1 MKLHFLKLRYLQ
13 IKIPTFKPSKNSK
26 TKMNFTITSDED
38 DERPVYI
45 TGNFNKWNPRDLAF
59 ELKPLGKNTYS
70 IDISEED
77 LPEII
82 EYKYTR
88 GGWENVEIDRFG
100 NITPNRRAQN
110 SETETKDQ
118 VERWRVNWGPFKKEF
133 YPIVEII
140 SDKFFIPQLNKT
152 RKIWALLPYNYNKTD
167 KTYPVLYL
175 QDAQNLFN
183 EGSAFGNWEID
194 QKMSIL
200 AEYGRGD
207 VIIIAIENGSEDRI
221 KEYVLDHNS
230 ITENAEGKKYL
241 RFLAD
246 TLKPYVDSVYRT
258 KPEREFTGIGG
269 SSLGGLISIYS
280 GFLYPEVYSKLMIF
294 SPSLWINPENN
305 FPQMNFK
312 NPYDIK
318 VYMYGGEME
327 GSQMT
332 ERIGL
337 FEKTM
342 EGWENSH
349 SLQFEF
355 KVSINPDGKHQEFFW
370 SQEFPRA
377 VEWLFYDTQED
388 PKELAAKAEMIRN
401 ETSEM

>member
-1 MKLHFLKLRYLQ
+1 MK
-13 IKIPTFKPSKNSK
+13 
-26 TKMNFTITSDED
+26 FTIVSNED
-38 DERPVYI
+38 DDRPVFI
-45 TGNFNKWNPRDLAF
+45 TGNFNQWNPRDKNF
-59 ELKPLGKNTYS
+59 ELSKTEENTYT
-70 IDISEED
+70 IDIED
-77 LPEII
+77 KKLPKLI
-82 EYKYTR
+82 EYKYSK

-100 NITPNRRAQN
+100 NITPNRKILK
-110 SETETKDQ
+110 STKKTVDA
-118 VERWRVNWGPFKKEF
+118 VEKWRINWAPFKSEF
-133 YPIVEII
+133 FPIAEII
-140 SDKFFIPQLNKT
+140 SEKFFIPQLNRT
-152 RKIWALLPYNYNKTD
+152 RKIWALLPHDYRETE

-183 EGSAFGNWEID
+183 EGSPFGNWEID

-200 AEYGRGD
+200 TEYGRGD

-221 KEYVLDHNS
+221 KEYVLDNES
-230 ITENAEGKKYL
+230 ITQNAEGKKYI

-305 FPQMNFK
+305 YPQMNFK

-318 VYMYGGEME
+318 VYMYGGEKE
-327 GSQMT
+327 GSEMT
-332 ERIGL
+332 ERIHL
-337 FEKTM
+337 FEETM
-342 EGWENSH
+342 EGWDHSL
-349 SLQFEF
+349 SLQFTF
-355 KVSINPDGKHQEFFW
+355 KISINPEGRHQEFYW

-377 VEWLFYDTQED
+377 MEWLFFDTQED
-388 PKELAAKAEMIRN
+388 PKLLAEKANLLRNASAELVNKDLLEN
-401 ETSEM
+401 KD

>member
-1 MKLHFLKLRYLQ
+1 MLSH
-13 IKIPTFKPSKNSK
+13 
-26 TKMNFTITSDED
+26 EE
-38 DERPVYI
+38 DERPVFI
-45 TGNFNKWNPRDLAF
+45 TGNFNKWNPKDSNY
-59 ELKPLGKNTYS
+59 ELKPEEENLYS
-70 IDISEED
+70 IEIDTEK
-77 LPEII
+77 LPEKI

-88 GGWENVEIDRFG
+88 GGWGNVEIDRFG
-100 NITPNRRAQN
+100 NITPNRKALK
-110 SETETKDQ
+110 SETEKEDE
-118 VERWRVNWGPFKKEF
+118 VERWRVNWGPFKEEF
-133 YPIVEII
+133 FPIVEII
-140 SDKFFIPQLNKT
+140 SEKFYIPQLNRT
-152 RKIWALLPYNYNKTD
+152 RKIWALLPYNYHQTTKD
-167 KTYPVLYL
+167 YPVLYL

-194 QKMSIL
+194 KKMSIL

-221 KEYVLDHNS
+221 KEYVLDYNS
-230 ITENAEGKKYL
+230 ITENAEGKKYI

-269 SSLGGLISIYS
+269 SSLGALISIYS

-294 SPSLWINPENN
+294 SPSLWVNPENN
-305 FPQMNFK
+305 YPQMNFK

-318 VYMYGGEME
+318 VYLYGGELE

-332 ERIGL
+332 ERMEL

-342 EGWENSH
+342 EGWESSH

-355 KVSINPDGKHQEFFW
+355 KISTNDEGKHQEFYW

-388 PKELAAKAEMIRN
+388 PKELATKAQLIRN
-401 ETSEM
+401 ETSGI

>member
-1 MKLHFLKLRYLQ
+1 MK
-13 IKIPTFKPSKNSK
+13 
-26 TKMNFTITSDED
+26 FTLVSDED

-45 TGNFNKWNPRDLAF
+45 TGNFNKWNPRDTAF
-59 ELKPLGKNTYS
+59 ELTQTEPNNYEIEIETK
-70 IDISEED
+70 D
-77 LPEII
+77 LPKII

-88 GGWENVEIDRFG
+88 GGWGNVEIDRFG
-100 NITPNRRAQN
+100 NITPNRKVKKTQ
-110 SETETKDQ
+110 TTTKDQ
-118 VERWRVNWGPFKKEF
+118 VEKWRINWGPFKKEF
-133 YPIVEII
+133 FPIVEII
-140 SDKFFIPQLNKT
+140 SEKFFIPQLNRT
-152 RKIWALLPYNYNKTD
+152 RKIWALLPHNYHATE

-194 QKMSIL
+194 KKMSIL

-207 VIIIAIENGSEDRI
+207 LIIIAIENGSEDRI
-221 KEYVLDHNS
+221 KEYVLDHDS
-230 ITENAEGKKYL
+230 ITENAEGKKYI

-258 KPEREFTGIGG
+258 KTEREFTGIGG
-269 SSLGGLISIYS
+269 SSLGGLVSIYS

-318 VYMYGGEME
+318 VYLYGGEEE

-332 ERIGL
+332 ERMQL

-342 EGWENSH
+342 EGWENSL

-355 KVSINPDGKHQEFFW
+355 KISINPEGKHQEFFW

-377 VEWLFYDTQED
+377 VEWLFYDTVED
-388 PKELAAKAEMIRN
+388 PKKLADQAKIIN
-401 ETSEM
+401 EEKTEVGIIEKLDLDIT

>member
-1 MKLHFLKLRYLQ
+1 MQFTLKSL
-13 IKIPTFKPSKNSK
+13 
-26 TKMNFTITSDED
+26 ED
-38 DERPVYI
+38 DDRPVYM
-45 TGNFNKWNPRDLAF
+45 TGNFNKWNPRDQNFILN
-59 ELKPLGKNTYS
+59 ETGENTYS
-70 IDISEED
+70 IEMENEN

-82 EYKYTR
+82 EYKFTR
-88 GGWENVEIDRFG
+88 GGWGNVEIDRFG
-100 NITPNRRAQN
+100 NITPNRKI
-110 SETETKDQ
+110 SKEKLKTEDI
-118 VERWRVNWGPFKKEF
+118 VEKWRVNWAPFKAEF
-133 YPIVEII
+133 FPIVEII
-140 SDKFFIPQLNKT
+140 SEKFFIPQLNKT
-152 RKIWALLPYNYNKTD
+152 RKIWALLPHNYHQSTAY
-167 KTYPVLYL
+167 YPVLYL

-194 QKMSIL
+194 KKMSIL

-221 KEYVLDHNS
+221 KEYVLDDDS
-230 ITENAEGKKYL
+230 IIENAEGKKYI

-258 KPEREFTGIGG
+258 KQEREFTGIGG
-269 SSLGGLISIYS
+269 SSLGALISIYS

-294 SPSLWINPENN
+294 SPSLWLNPAND

-318 VYMYGGEME
+318 VYLYGGEEE

-332 ERIGL
+332 DRMQL

-342 EGWENSH
+342 EGWEDST
-349 SLQFEF
+349 SMQFEF
-355 KVSINPDGKHQEFFW
+355 KISINPEGKHQEFFW

-377 VEWLFYDTQED
+377 IEWLYYDTQED
-388 PKELAAKAEMIRN
+388 PTEFLKKAEIVKN
-401 ETSEM
+401 ETSEI

>member
-1 MKLHFLKLRYLQ
+1 MKF
-13 IKIPTFKPSKNSK
+13 KIISN
-26 TKMNFTITSDED
+26 ED
-38 DERPVYI
+38 DDRPVFI
-45 TGNFNKWNPRDLAF
+45 TGNFNKWNPKDATF
-59 ELKPLGKNTYS
+59 VLKNIDNNTYTIE
-70 IDISEED
+70 IDDEQ
-77 LPEII
+77 LPAII

-88 GGWENVEIDRFG
+88 GGWGNVEIDRFG
-100 NITPNRRAQN
+100 NITPNRKIKKGDAPN
-110 SETETKDQ
+110 EDI
-118 VERWRVNWGPFKKEF
+118 VEKWRINWGPFKEDF
-133 YPIVEII
+133 SPIGAII
-140 SDKFFIPQLNKT
+140 SEKFFIPQLNRT
-152 RKIWALLPYNYNKTD
+152 RKIWALLPYNYHKTD

-194 QKMSIL
+194 KKMSIL

-221 KEYVLDHNS
+221 KEYILDNDS
-230 ITENAEGKKYL
+230 ITKNAEGKKYI

-280 GFLYPEVYSKLMIF
+280 GFLYPEVYSKLLIF
-294 SPSLWINPENN
+294 SPSLWVNPENN

-312 NPYDIK
+312 NPYEIK

-332 ERIGL
+332 ERIAL
-337 FEKTM
+337 FEKTL
-342 EGWENSH
+342 ESWENSH
-349 SLQFEF
+349 SIQFEF
-355 KVSINPDGKHQEFFW
+355 KISINDEGKHQEFYW

-377 VEWLFYDTQED
+377 VEWLFYNTQED
-388 PKELAAKAEMIRN
+388 PKELAKKALIIQS
-401 ETSEM
+401 ETSTK

>member
-1 MKLHFLKLRYLQ
+1 MK
-13 IKIPTFKPSKNSK
+13 
-26 TKMNFTITSDED
+26 FTIVSNED
-38 DERPVYI
+38 DDRPVFI
-45 TGNFNKWNPRDLAF
+45 TGNFNQWNPRDKNF
-59 ELKPLGKNTYS
+59 ELSKTEENTYT
-70 IDISEED
+70 IEIED
-77 LPEII
+77 KKLPKLI
-82 EYKYTR
+82 EYKYSK

-100 NITPNRRAQN
+100 NITPNRKILKSAKK
-110 SETETKDQ
+110 TVDA
-118 VERWRVNWGPFKKEF
+118 VEKWRINWAPFKSEF
-133 YPIVEII
+133 FPIAEII
-140 SDKFFIPQLNKT
+140 SEKFFIPQLNRT
-152 RKIWALLPYNYNKTD
+152 RKIWALLPHDYRETD

-183 EGSAFGNWEID
+183 EGSPFGNWEID

-200 AEYGRGD
+200 TEYGRGN

-221 KEYVLDHNS
+221 KEYVLDNES
-230 ITENAEGKKYL
+230 ITQNAEGKKYI

-305 FPQMNFK
+305 YPQMNFK

-318 VYMYGGEME
+318 VYMYGGEKE
-327 GSQMT
+327 GSEMT
-332 ERIGL
+332 ERIHL
-337 FEKTM
+337 FEETM
-342 EGWENSH
+342 EGWENSL
-349 SLQFEF
+349 SLQFSF
-355 KVSINPDGKHQEFFW
+355 KISINPEGRHQEFYW

-377 VEWLFYDTQED
+377 MEWLFFDTQED
-388 PKELAAKAEMIRN
+388 PKLLAEKANLLRNASAELVNKDLLEN
-401 ETSEM
+401 KD

>member
-1 MKLHFLKLRYLQ
+1 MKF
-13 IKIPTFKPSKNSK
+13 KIISN
-26 TKMNFTITSDED
+26 ED
-38 DERPVYI
+38 DDRPVFI
-45 TGNFNKWNPRDLAF
+45 TGNFNKWNPKDATF
-59 ELKPLGKNTYS
+59 VLKNIDNNTYTIE
-70 IDISEED
+70 IDDEQ
-77 LPEII
+77 LPAII

-88 GGWENVEIDRFG
+88 GGWGNVEIDRFG
-100 NITPNRRAQN
+100 NITPNRKIKKGDAPN
-110 SETETKDQ
+110 EDI
-118 VERWRVNWGPFKKEF
+118 VEKWRINWGPFKEEF
-133 YPIVEII
+133 SPIVEII
-140 SDKFFIPQLNKT
+140 SEKFFIPQLNRT
-152 RKIWALLPYNYNKTD
+152 RKIWALLPYNYHKTD

-194 QKMSIL
+194 KKMSIL

-221 KEYVLDHNS
+221 KEYILDNDS
-230 ITENAEGKKYL
+230 ITKNAEGKKYI

-280 GFLYPEVYSKLMIF
+280 GFLYPEVYSKLLIF
-294 SPSLWINPENN
+294 SPSLWVNPENN
-305 FPQMNFK
+305 FPQMNIK
-312 NPYDIK
+312 NPYEIK

-332 ERIGL
+332 ERIAL
-337 FEKTM
+337 FEKTL
-342 EGWENSH
+342 ESWENSH
-349 SLQFEF
+349 SIQFEF
-355 KVSINPDGKHQEFFW
+355 KISINDEGKHQEFYW

-377 VEWLFYDTQED
+377 VEWLFYNTQED
-388 PKELAAKAEMIRN
+388 PKELAKKALIIQS
-401 ETSEM
+401 ETSTK

>member
-1 MKLHFLKLRYLQ
+1 MK
-13 IKIPTFKPSKNSK
+13 
-26 TKMNFTITSDED
+26 FTIISNED
-38 DERPVYI
+38 DDRPVFI
-45 TGNFNKWNPRDLAF
+45 TGNFNKWNPKDATF
-59 ELKPLGKNTYS
+59 VLKNLDNNTYTIE
-70 IDISEED
+70 IDDEQ

-88 GGWENVEIDRFG
+88 GGWGNVEIDRFG
-100 NITPNRRAQN
+100 NITPNRKIKKGDAPN
-110 SETETKDQ
+110 EDI
-118 VERWRVNWGPFKKEF
+118 VEKWRINWGPFKEEF
-133 YPIVEII
+133 SPIVEII
-140 SDKFFIPQLNKT
+140 SEKFFIPQLNRT
-152 RKIWALLPYNYNKTD
+152 RKIWALLPYNYHKTD

-194 QKMSIL
+194 KKMSIL

-221 KEYVLDHNS
+221 KEFIFDNDSVAKGS
-230 ITENAEGKKYL
+230 EGKKYI
-241 RFLAD
+241 RFITD
-246 TLKPYVDSVYRT
+246 TLKPYIDQNYRT
-258 KPEREFTGIGG
+258 KKDRENTGIGG

>member
-1 MKLHFLKLRYLQ
+1 MKF
-13 IKIPTFKPSKNSK
+13 KIISN
-26 TKMNFTITSDED
+26 ED
-38 DERPVYI
+38 DDRPVFI
-45 TGNFNKWNPRDLAF
+45 TGNFNKWNPKDATF
-59 ELKPLGKNTYS
+59 VLKNIDNNTYTIE
-70 IDISEED
+70 IDDEQ

-88 GGWENVEIDRFG
+88 GGWGNVEIDRFG
-100 NITPNRRAQN
+100 NITPNRKIKKGDAPN
-110 SETETKDQ
+110 EDI
-118 VERWRVNWGPFKKEF
+118 VEKWRINWGPFKEEF
-133 YPIVEII
+133 SPIVEII
-140 SDKFFIPQLNKT
+140 SEKFFIPQLNRT
-152 RKIWALLPYNYNKTD
+152 RKIWALLPYNYHKTD

-194 QKMSIL
+194 KKMSIL

-221 KEYVLDHNS
+221 KEYILDNDS
-230 ITENAEGKKYL
+230 ITKNAEGKKYI

-280 GFLYPEVYSKLMIF
+280 GFLYPEVYSKLLIF
-294 SPSLWINPENN
+294 SPSLWVNPENN

-312 NPYDIK
+312 NPYEIK

-332 ERIGL
+332 ERIAL
-337 FEKTM
+337 FEKTL
-342 EGWENSH
+342 ESWENSH
-349 SLQFEF
+349 SIQFEF
-355 KVSINPDGKHQEFFW
+355 KISINDEGKHQEFYW

-377 VEWLFYDTQED
+377 VEWLFYNTQED
-388 PKELAAKAEMIRN
+388 PKELAKKALIIQS
-401 ETSEM
+401 ETSTK